1 MYDIAALLNQQL
13 QNSQLTYY
21 NNFQDA
27 YREKDLET
35 FNENAEKFLESISL
49 VDQISATQKDE
60 LLGNWIGK
68 ANERSADYDDFSEDA
83 FEFNAKALITT
94 WGGRNCA
101 KTLGDYAYR
110 QYAGLEE
117 NYVKPRWTKYI
128 DTLRQNLENGTS
140 DTISYDTYFNDMW
153 DFILD
158 DQVYTRE
165 TTDAK
170 SELARLSEI
179 VMEDYTFHKVDLP
192 VTDDNVA
199 VNASLTSS
207 NGADAGHPL
216 SNLTDNDDDTLWVVI
231 NGSTPSSVT
240 VDLGRAYPVYD
251 IQVAFEK
258 APAVDRRLFIDYK
271 VEAEIN
277 GEWVEIGSG
286 ATTKEQQ
293 IFDHILEDL
302 PGVEKVCVTVTS
314 VDGSLY
320 PAIAEVR
327 VYSSKGIQIADTE
340 KVTKTETEWQIG
352 SEIKTVGELKAVLYA
367 EVDEISVC
375 DGDIVLTDDS
385 LLETGYTVMLKAS
398 NVVIENMPIRLSAD
412 KQELDEIVA
421 QAGALN
427 ENDYTSES
435 WNALSNALAGAK
447 EILEGNPTQ
456 EEVDA
461 AVNALQE
468 AIKGLEAVNKGED
481 PTTPEDPGKPAGG
494 DDTDK
499 PAEKEPDK
507 GQSAVETGN
516 FTDIRLFA
524 GMMFVSLAAVCC
536 LGYRKKHF

>member
-117 NYVKPRWTKYI
+117 DYVKP
-128 DTLRQNLENGTS
+128 L
-140 DTISYDTYFNDMW
+140 
-153 DFILD
+153 
-158 DQVYTRE
+158 
-165 TTDAK
+165 
-170 SELARLSEI
+170 
-179 VMEDYTFHKVDLP
+179 
-192 VTDDNVA
+192 
-199 VNASLTSS
+199 
-207 NGADAGHPL
+207 
-216 SNLTDNDDDTLWVVI
+216 
-231 NGSTPSSVT
+231 
-240 VDLGRAYPVYD
+240 
-251 IQVAFEK
+251 
-258 APAVDRRLFIDYK
+258 
-271 VEAEIN
+271 
-277 GEWVEIGSG
+277 
-286 ATTKEQQ
+286 
-293 IFDHILEDL
+293 
-302 PGVEKVCVTVTS
+302 
-314 VDGSLY
+314 
-320 PAIAEVR
+320 
-327 VYSSKGIQIADTE
+327 
-340 KVTKTETEWQIG
+340 
-352 SEIKTVGELKAVLYA
+352 
-367 EVDEISVC
+367 
-375 DGDIVLTDDS
+375 
-385 LLETGYTVMLKAS
+385 
-398 NVVIENMPIRLSAD
+398 RLSAD